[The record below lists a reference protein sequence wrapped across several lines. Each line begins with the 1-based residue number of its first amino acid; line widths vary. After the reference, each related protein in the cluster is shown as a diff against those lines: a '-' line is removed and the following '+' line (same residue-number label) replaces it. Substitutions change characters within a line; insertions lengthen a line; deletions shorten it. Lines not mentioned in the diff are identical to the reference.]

1 MIPNYVKKLSDT
13 LWEISPDFKKGMLV
27 PARIYG
33 TEAILNE
40 MEEGVFEQLTNVA
53 CLPGIEKYALCMPD
67 GHWGYGFPIG
77 GTAAMNVEEGVISP
91 GGIGFDI
98 NCGMKLLRTSLTEKE
113 VRPRLERLIDSLY
126 DAVPPGTGKKG
137 RLRLNEQEFRNLA
150 EQGLDWCL
158 EKGYANEDD
167 VNRTEEKGCMEGA
180 DSACISRKA
189 LERGINQVGTLGSG
203 NHYLEIQVAS
213 PEDIMHKD
221 YAIQFGITLPYQVL
235 IMIHCGSRGF
245 GHQIATDYVR
255 KFVKGKSSS
264 YGIEL
269 PDRNLACA
277 PFQSKDGQEYFSA
290 MQCAVNMAFVNRQM
304 IVHHVREVFSK
315 TFGKSA
321 DELGIETIYDVT
333 HNTAKIE
340 KHHIAGQEKEVIIHR
355 KGATRSFPPGM
366 PDLPQEYHTTGQPV
380 IIGGSMETGSYL
392 LAGTEEGEDSFFT
405 TAHGSGRTMG
415 RRKAKKQFH
424 GETIKQELRGRGIY
438 IKTASN
444 TGLAEEAGGAYK
456 DIDQVVEAVHR
467 AGLSKK
473 VVRLRP
479 IGNIKG

>member
-1 MIPNYVKKLSDT
+1 MIPNYVQRILDT
-13 LWEISPDFKKGMLV
+13 LWEISPDFKQGMRV

-33 TEAILNE
+33 TETILNE

-53 CLPGIEKYALCMPD
+53 CLPGIENYALCMPD

-98 NCGMKLLRTSLTEKE
+98 NCGMKLLRTTLTEEE
-113 VRPRLERLIDSLY
+113 VRPHLEHLVDSLY
-126 DAVPPGTGKKG
+126 NAVPSGTGKKG
-137 RLRLNEQEFRNLA
+137 RLHLNEQEFRNLV
-150 EQGLDWCL
+150 ERGLDWCL
-158 EKGYANEDD
+158 ENGYADEND
-167 VNRTEEKGCMEGA
+167 VNRTEEKGHMEGA
-180 DSACISRKA
+180 DSTSVSTKA

-213 PEDIMHKD
+213 PEDIMHEE
-221 YAIQFGITLPYQVL
+221 YAHQFGITLPYQVL

-255 KFVKGKSSS
+255 KFVKGKGSP
-264 YGIEL
+264 YGIDL

-277 PFQSKDGQEYFSA
+277 PFQSKEGQDYFSA
-290 MQCAVNMAFVNRQM
+290 MKCAVNMAFANRQM
-304 IVHHVREVFSK
+304 IVYRVREVFSK
-315 TFGKSA
+315 VFGKSA
-321 DELGIETIYDVT
+321 EELGLETIYDVT
-333 HNTAKIE
+333 HNTAKVERHLID
-340 KHHIAGQEKEVIIHR
+340 GREKEVIIHR

-366 PDLPQEYHTTGQPV
+366 ADLPKEYQTTGQPV
-380 IIGGSMETGSYL
+380 IVGGSMETGSYL
-392 LAGTEEGEDSFFT
+392 LAGVEEGRDAFFT

-415 RRKAKKQFH
+415 RREAKRQFH
-424 GETIKQELRGRGIY
+424 GETIKKELRGRGIY

-444 TGLAEEAGGAYK
+444 AGLAEEAGGAYK
-456 DIDQVVEAVHR
+456 DIDQVVEAVDR

-473 VVRLRP
+473 IVRLRP